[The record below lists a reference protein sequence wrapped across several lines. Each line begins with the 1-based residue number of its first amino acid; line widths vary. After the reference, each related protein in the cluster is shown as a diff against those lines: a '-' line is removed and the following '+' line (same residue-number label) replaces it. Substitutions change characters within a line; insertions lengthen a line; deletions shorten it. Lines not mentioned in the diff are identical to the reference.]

1 MKRKRIICWG
11 ALIWASCALP
21 GSLFAQKS
29 GQVIWFDT
37 PNPSVSVP
45 VWGDGEVPV
54 TAGSF
59 GANKD
64 RAWEHTSL
72 PVGNGSIGANIMG
85 SVSVERFTFNEKTLW
100 RGGPRTVKN
109 AASYW
114 NVNKESAHVLKDIRQ
129 AFADGNVEKA
139 TQLTQDNFN
148 SEVPYEADAEEP
160 FRFGSFTSCGEFRIQ
175 TGLDEQK
182 YSGYSRS
189 LSLDSALVTVRF
201 EQEGVHYR
209 RDFFTSYPH
218 NVMVVRF
225 TADQEKRQNLVLNYT
240 PNPLTWKVQGRKP

>member
-11 ALIWASCALP
+11 ALLWASCALP

-129 AFADGNVEKA
+129 AFADGNVEK
-139 TQLTQDNFN
+139 
-148 SEVPYEADAEEP
+148 
-160 FRFGSFTSCGEFRIQ
+160 
-175 TGLDEQK
+175 
-182 YSGYSRS
+182 
-189 LSLDSALVTVRF
+189 
-201 EQEGVHYR
+201 
-209 RDFFTSYPH
+209 
-218 NVMVVRF
+218 
-225 TADQEKRQNLVLNYT
+225 
-240 PNPLTWKVQGRKP
+240 

>member
-1 MKRKRIICWG
+1 
-11 ALIWASCALP
+11 LP

-189 LSLDSALVTVRF
+189 LSLALYKFELNEKIVSAAIWVAFARTSSPGLTS
-201 EQEGVHYR
+201 EGCAMIPGNSFKPTFR
-209 RDFFTSYPH
+209 SKGFITS
-218 NVMVVRF
+218 
-225 TADQEKRQNLVLNYT
+225 
-240 PNPLTWKVQGRKP
+240 

>member
-1 MKRKRIICWG
+1 M
-11 ALIWASCALP
+11 P

-37 PNPSVSVP
+37 PNPSVSVS

-129 AFADGNVEKA
+129 AFADGNSGKSNSA
-139 TQLTQDNFN
+139 YAGQFLTVKYLMKRMRKSLSV
-148 SEVPYEADAEEP
+148 SEVLLLAENSG
-160 FRFGSFTSCGEFRIQ
+160 FRQDLMNRNIPDIHVLC
-175 TGLDEQK
+175 
-182 YSGYSRS
+182 RS
-189 LSLDSALVTVRF
+189 TRL
-201 EQEGVHYR
+201 
-209 RDFFTSYPH
+209 
-218 NVMVVRF
+218 
-225 TADQEKRQNLVLNYT
+225 
-240 PNPLTWKVQGRKP
+240 W

>member
-29 GQVIWFDT
+29 GQVIWFDI

-160 FRFGSFTSCGEFRIQ
+160 FRFGSFTSCGEVRIQ
-175 TGLDEQK
+175 TGLDEQT
-182 YSGYSRS
+182 YCGY
-189 LSLDSALVTVRF
+189 
-201 EQEGVHYR
+201 
-209 RDFFTSYPH
+209 
-218 NVMVVRF
+218 
-225 TADQEKRQNLVLNYT
+225 
-240 PNPLTWKVQGRKP
+240 